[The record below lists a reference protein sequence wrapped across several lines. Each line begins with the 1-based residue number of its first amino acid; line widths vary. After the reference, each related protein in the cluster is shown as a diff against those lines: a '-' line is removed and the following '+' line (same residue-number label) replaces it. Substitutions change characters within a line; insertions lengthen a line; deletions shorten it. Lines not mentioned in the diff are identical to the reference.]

1 MSAMCEVPVYV
12 VDELPGVECRIAFLG
27 AACGA
32 LSSLNENTL
41 DAMTGKK
48 VWEGL
53 FYWTQDLEAM
63 LRDLNERVS
72 QSSNT

>member
-1 MSAMCEVPVYV
+1 MKLMCEAPVDV

-32 LSSLNENTL
+32 FSILNESDLN
-41 DAMTGKK
+41 AMTSKK

-53 FYWTQDLEAM
+53 FYWTQDLESM
-63 LRDLNERVS
+63 LREMNE
-72 QSSNT
+72 QICPD